1 MRCWKWSRRTT
12 LRVGFW
18 LILGS
23 ACASR
28 AHPADSADSIKPAGQ
43 LRGNGDG
50 RGERLSAGAPGLG
63 GWLISWYRRT
73 PPSERATW
81 GGLTA
86 CAGLGLVVL
95 WERIMRLRKRRVM
108 PAEFTARFVDH
119 LHEGKLD
126 CGQALDYCEQNPSP
140 AARVALAALRRWGR
154 PAADLERAVTMA
166 HRVETERLRRNLGTL
181 RRVAVLAPLLGV
193 LGTLF
198 ALGRALEAMPPVLV
212 PGPSL
217 VSPVQPSTLPV
228 PFAWGPA
235 LAAALLPLSTGIVIA
250 TIALVAYDGVLARVE
265 KLAGALDRLGAET
278 IEAIAL
284 TAPVAPRP
292 IPLAPA
298 SSRHSFPRQEVG
310 SGFTLTRE
318 GSLSG

>member
-1 MRCWKWSRRTT
+1 MRRGRWSGRST
-12 LRVGFW
+12 VVFGFW

-28 AHPADSADSIKPAGQ
+28 AHPAEGADGIDPASQ
-43 LRGNGDG
+43 LAGNGDG
-50 RGERLSAGAPGLG
+50 LAVRISTRAQRLG

-73 PPSERATW
+73 PPPERATW
-81 GGLTA
+81 GGLAA

-95 WERIMRLRKRRVM
+95 WERMIRLRRHRIM
-108 PAEFTARFVDH
+108 PAEFTARFLDR

-126 CGQALDYCEQNPSP
+126 CGEALDHCEQNPSP
-140 AARVALAALRRWGR
+140 AARVALAAVRRWGR

-166 HRVETERLRRNLGTL
+166 HRVETERLRRNVGTL

-198 ALGRALEAMPPVLV
+198 AMERALEAMPPVLV

-217 VSPVQPSTLPV
+217 ASPIPPPTPPV
-228 PFAWGPA
+228 AFAWGPA

-284 TAPVAPRP
+284 TAPVSPRP
-292 IPLAPA
+292 IPLAPV
-298 SSRHSFPRQEVG
+298 SSRHYDGPR
-310 SGFTLTRE
+310 
-318 GSLSG
+318 